1 MSLSN
6 SLPNSHEALLRNR
19 DLLTGRVALI
29 GPASPSILAELPAG
43 GIAVSEHAGQVKALE
58 SQADWQICYGY
69 DVSALQPASC
79 DVVSIFLPKVRAELD
94 LRLALARWL
103 GRDGATII
111 LVGEKKEGIAG
122 AIKQLRAVAPDAGK
136 IDSARHC
143 QVWTATNSAPLERFE
158 IADWFEW
165 HTVSNSGVSL
175 QIAGLPGIFSKGE
188 LDDGTARLLDS
199 LAEAP
204 LKASKVLDFAC
215 GAGVVGAWLQGWQ
228 AANDKP
234 VTPVDAVDVQYQ
246 AVTCARATYDRAG
259 AKGDI
264 IASDGLSELEGRW
277 SAVVTNPPF
286 HAGVKTD
293 TSMTEN
299 FLRDVARHLT
309 SGGELRLVAN
319 TFLPYETMI
328 KRFVGPVER
337 LYEDRKFTV
346 YRAVRR

>member
-1 MSLSN
+1 MSPSH

-19 DLLTGRVALI
+19 DLLTGRMALI
-29 GPASPSILAELPAG
+29 GPASPSILAELPEG
-43 GIAVSEHAGQVKALE
+43 GIAVSEHAGQLKALE
-58 SQADWQICYGY
+58 SQRNWQTCYGY
-69 DVSALQPASC
+69 DVSALQPAVC
-79 DVVSIFLPKVRAELD
+79 DVVAIFLPKARAELD
-94 LRLALARWL
+94 LRLAMARWL
-103 GRDGATII
+103 GREGATII

-143 QVWTATNSAPLERFE
+143 QVWTATNSDPLKHFDITE
-158 IADWFEW
+158 WFEW
-165 HTVSNSGVSL
+165 HTVSNSGISL
-175 QIAGLPGIFSKGE
+175 QVAGLPGIFSKGE
-188 LDDGTARLLDS
+188 LDDGTARLLES
-199 LAEAP
+199 LAETP
-204 LKASKVLDFAC
+204 LKAANVLDFAC
-215 GAGVVGAWLQGWQ
+215 GAGVVGAWLQSWQ
-228 AANDKP
+228 AESGKP
-234 VTPVDAVDVQYQ
+234 VTPVDGVDVQFQ
-246 AVTCARATYDRAG
+246 AVTCARATYDRAE

-264 IASDGLSELEGRW
+264 FASDGLSELDGRW

-337 LYEDRKFTV
+337 IYVDRKFTV
-346 YRAVRR
+346 YKAVRR